1 MKAELRFGVGGSVLR
16 CSWMGIAGSD
26 FPSVGEVLV
35 KTGCDGECRAGSWRG
50 EFSAEVKRV
59 VVEKERKE
67 WGRI

>member
-1 MKAELRFGVGGSVLR
+1 
-16 CSWMGIAGSD
+16 MGIAGSD
-26 FPSVGEVLV
+26 FPSVGEDLV
-35 KTGCDGECRAGSWRG
+35 KTGCDGVCRAGAWRG